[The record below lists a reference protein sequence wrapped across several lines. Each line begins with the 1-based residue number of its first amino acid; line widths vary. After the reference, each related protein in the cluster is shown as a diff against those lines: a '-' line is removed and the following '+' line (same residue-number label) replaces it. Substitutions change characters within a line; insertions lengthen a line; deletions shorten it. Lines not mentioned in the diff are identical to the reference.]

1 MSKRI
6 ALTDYVEVDG
16 VDISNLVLQVGFEST
31 DDQVDVSGFN
41 PAGSSEFLQG
51 NRVREITLEV
61 FGSRAANEIH
71 QVLWPIH
78 DGRLTATF
86 KWRADSNAGVSA
98 TNEELRGNIK
108 ILNYAE
114 GGTRGD
120 AETATITLVQAS
132 ATVNPLTFY
141 ST

>member
-16 VDISNLVLQVGFEST
+16 VDLSNLCRSVSFEST

-41 PAGSSEFLQG
+41 PTGASEFLAG
-51 NRVREITLEV
+51 NRVRQVTVEFYGTR
-61 FGSRAANEIH
+61 GANEVH
-71 QVLWPIH
+71 QVLFPIH

-86 KWRADSNAGVSA
+86 KWRGLGESAVSA
-98 TNEELRGNIK
+98 TNEELRGLVK
-108 ILNYAE
+108 ILTYPE

-120 AETATITLVQAS
+120 AETQTVTFIQAS
-132 ATVNPLTFY
+132 ATSPLTFY